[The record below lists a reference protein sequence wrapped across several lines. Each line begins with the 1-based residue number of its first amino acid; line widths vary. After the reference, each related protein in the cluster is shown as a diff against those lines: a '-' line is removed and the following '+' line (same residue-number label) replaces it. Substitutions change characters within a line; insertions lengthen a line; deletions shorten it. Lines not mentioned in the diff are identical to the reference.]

1 MVEMLRM
8 KGMIIVLVVEYN
20 NFFVV
25 SICLVNVSR
34 SSATIFKIGFGVPL
48 SSDKS
53 VVMLEIL
60 RTITDS
66 YGGQQQAFLFDKN
79 LYFIFILSMKYI
91 SLGNPPTR
99 NIHSL

>member
-1 MVEMLRM
+1 M
-8 KGMIIVLVVEYN
+8 G
-20 NFFVV
+20 
-25 SICLVNVSR
+25 SI
-34 SSATIFKIGFGVPL
+34 

-79 LYFIFILSMKYI
+79 LYFIFNFIHKTHIPWKPTHQAHPFIMRMVSRI
-91 SLGNPPTR
+91 SQ
-99 NIHSL
+99 IF